1 MLSNYLKI
9 AFRNLWKHK
18 LFSFIN
24 IFGLAAAMTVC
35 LLAVMQ
41 VKDAFDYDDF
51 HPYANRTYR
60 VITDVASKELGQTLV
75 ATSPLPLG
83 KALESQYEFVEKTAR
98 VYYGLGGDVSTEAKE
113 LQIEGAFVDAAFYDL
128 FGFRFVLG
136 RPAMTPRTVVLSD
149 RTAERFFGQGNPVG
163 KTITV
168 KGKGIFTITGVVDTR
183 SHKSHLKFDLLA
195 SLSTVPLL
203 ERSGQISPHLDSWL
217 SHWDAAP
224 AYTYVL
230 LREAIPRQALDG
242 ALTALARQ
250 GVKASGPQA
259 NQTYTFR
266 TQKLS
271 GISPGPSGIRNGTWE
286 PTLGSLLAF
295 GVLALVILVLAG
307 FNYVN
312 LTLAR
317 SLDRARE
324 VGVRKVAGAQRR
336 QIVGQFLT
344 ESVLLGLF
352 SLGLAYALLPLLES
366 FPTVQRMT
374 EGIRQDWVL
383 FGSFLGFTLLTGL
396 LAGLAP
402 ARILS
407 AYQPANVLR
416 GRFGEKMFRGM
427 GFRKGLIV
435 AQFVVSLVAM
445 LFATVMYQQFYYM
458 ATASYGFDRENSLNV
473 PVSPQN
479 YHVVA
484 DKFTQLTGVEGVGVT
499 VQPLGFYTDYLKI
512 SPDRF
517 QSFIAANAHY
527 TDAGYVRNIGL
538 KLIAGQNLPLSV
550 SDSAGRLVLINEKA
564 VKALYFGSPQ
574 EAVGQL
580 LWLSDSSEV
589 QVAGVV
595 QDFNY
600 QNLARPLDPLLL
612 QYRPDR
618 FHYLNLKVDPN
629 RKAAVVA
636 ELEQAWNQLY
646 PREPFTYEWTN
657 ETLHNQHIHLDD
669 LSALGLLVAMALCIA
684 CLGLLGMV
692 SYATETRTK
701 EVGIRKVMGA
711 TVAQIVLLLSTGF
724 VRLLLIAWVIA
735 LPLGYAAGRLFLDEY
750 AHRIELGIVGP
761 LACLIT
767 LLLIGGLTVG
777 WLTFR
782 AANEDPAKS
791 LRTE

>member
-24 IFGLAAAMTVC
+24 IFGLAAAMTVG

-51 HPYANRTYR
+51 HPYPDRTYR
-60 VITDVASKELGQTLV
+60 VITDVASKESGQTLV

-98 VYYGLGGDVSTEAKE
+98 VYYGLGGEVTTEAKE
-113 LQIEGAFVDAAFYDL
+113 FRIEGAFVDAAFYDL
-128 FGFRFVLG
+128 FGFRFVSG
-136 RPAMTPRTVVLSD
+136 QPAVAPRTVVLSD
-149 RTAERFFGQGNPVG
+149 RTAERFFGRGNPLG

-168 KGKGIFTITGVVDTR
+168 KGKGIFTITGIVDTR
-183 SHKSHLKFDLLA
+183 SRKSHLEFDLLA
-195 SLSTVPLL
+195 SLSTVSLL
-203 ERSGQISPHLDSWL
+203 EQSGQISPHLDSWQ
-217 SHWDAAP
+217 SHWDAV

-230 LREAIPRQALDG
+230 LREGTPRQALDG

-250 GVKASGPQA
+250 GVKALGPQS

-271 GISPGPSGIRNGTWE
+271 GISPGPSDIRNGTWE

-295 GVLALVILVLAG
+295 GGLALVILVLAG

-317 SLDRARE
+317 SLARARE

-352 SLGLAYALLPLLES
+352 SLGVAYILLPLLES

-383 FGSFLGFTLLTGL
+383 FGSFLGFTLLTGV
-396 LAGLAP
+396 LAGFAP

-416 GRFGEKMFRGM
+416 GRFGEKMFRGI

-435 AQFVVSLVAM
+435 AQFVVSLVSM
-445 LFATVMYQQFYYM
+445 LFATVMYQQYSYM
-458 ATASYGFDRENSLNV
+458 ATTSYGFDRENSLNV

-484 DKFTQLTGVEGVGVT
+484 DKFNRLAGVEGVGAT
-499 VQPLGFYTDYLKI
+499 VQPLGFHTDYLKI

-517 QSFIAANAHY
+517 QNFIAANAHY
-527 TDAGYVRNIGL
+527 IDAGYVRNMGL
-538 KLIAGQNLPLSV
+538 KLIAGQNMPLSV
-550 SDSAGRLVLINEKA
+550 SDSVGRLVLLNEKA
-564 VKALYFGSPQ
+564 VKALHFESPQ
-574 EAVGQL
+574 EAVGRL

-589 QVAGVV
+589 QVAGVL

-600 QNLARPLDPLLL
+600 QNLSRPLDPLLL

-618 FHYLNLKVDPN
+618 FHYLNVKVDPN
-629 RKAAVVA
+629 RKVAVVA
-636 ELEQAWNQLY
+636 ELEQAWKQLY

-657 ETLHNQHIHLDD
+657 ETLYNQHLHLED
-669 LSALGLLVAMALCIA
+669 LSALGLLVGMALCIA

-692 SYATETRTK
+692 SYSTETRTK

-735 LPLGYAAGRLFLDEY
+735 LPLGYAAGRLFLNEF
-750 AHRIELGIVGP
+750 AHRTELGIVGP
-761 LACLIT
+761 LACLMT
-767 LLLIGGLTVG
+767 LLLVGGLTVG
-777 WLTFR
+777 WLTFCS
-782 AANEDPAKS
+782 AHEDPAKS